1 MQSQESVTQEVNT
14 TTPMKVKSQAEELE
28 RIMKED
34 KCLSIKRRDRVSE
47 NSLDVTVDT
56 EANTI
61 SRKGTLLQKPIDSQS
76 SSKVNKKRKINEIT
90 NYEETEAVA
99 KESRGSG
106 KLRKLTPEYYR
117 AMHEIELVDA

>member
-1 MQSQESVTQEVNT
+1 MQSQESVNQEVNT

-99 KESRGSG
+99 NDSRGSG

-117 AMHEIELVDA
+117 AMHEIELADA